1 MRNESPVILISA
13 VIKGAEPRAIATDRI
28 MSLAYEDSDTKSDK
42 LTLQVLNHDL
52 AAFDSPVFR
61 TGMRLI
67 VQWGYWHN
75 LCVPREVVVK
85 SVKGFTTLTVVC
97 YDKGSLMGGKKRTGA
112 FKNKTRSEVV
122 DSIAADYG
130 YPVEQR
136 FITETIRRFGTIAYG
151 GKTDGELISKLAK
164 EEGFQFYVDTD
175 GFHWEERDFSQKP
188 VRTFSWGAPRSNA
201 EAIIDDPDIDVDLT
215 VPRPK
220 FIRAKGIDRET
231 GKPFT
236 VEANNAATDRT
247 GLAESLENLEDWSSK
262 LPAEAA
268 DESGAPAS
276 MEDPDVFGD
285 LVDGLLG
292 GSETPEETDEETT
305 LEAVDERDGTTQLLL
320 EEAALEAGSEEIAD
334 DTSHD
339 ATDAK
344 TKVDARFK
352 KLVATTVKLKFSAL
366 GDPSFFGK
374 SVFRFVCQAPG
385 AKPCKRLSGNYYAK
399 TVSHSVTPGSYT
411 MQIEA
416 VSDGGN
422 GAGKKSKAK
431 VNTQEPKD
439 SGADGQSAEE
449 ASHELEEIESVDE
462 RDGTTRTVYN

>member
-1 MRNESPVILISA
+1 VRNESPVILISA
-13 VIKGAEPRAIATDRI
+13 VIKGSEPRVIATDRI

-42 LTLQVLNHDL
+42 LTLTVLNHDL

-61 TGMRLI
+61 AGMRLI

-97 YDKGSLMGGKKRTGA
+97 YDKGSLLGEKKKTA
-112 FKNKTRSEVV
+112 TFKNKTRSEVV
-122 DSIAADYG
+122 DSIANDYG

-136 FITETIRRFGTIAYG
+136 FITETIRRFGAIAYG
-151 GKTDGELISKLAK
+151 GKTDGELITKLAK
-164 EEGFQFYVDTD
+164 EEGFQFYVDFD
-175 GFHWEERDFSQKP
+175 GFHWHERDFSQKP
-188 VRTFSWGAPRSNA
+188 VRTFSWGAPRSSA

-220 FIRAKGIDRET
+220 YIRAKGIDRET

-247 GLAESLENLEDWSSK
+247 GLAPSGENVQDWSAM
-262 LPAEAA
+262 LAAAEADA
-268 DESGAPAS
+268 KAAPVS
-276 MEDPDVFGD
+276 LEDPDTFGN
-285 LVDGLLG
+285 LVEGLLG
-292 GSETPEETDEETT
+292 ISETPEETDDATT

-320 EEAALEAGSEEIAD
+320 EAAALEAGSEEIAD

-374 SVFRFVCQAPG
+374 SIFRFVCQAPG
-385 AKPCKRLSGNYYAK
+385 APPCKRLSGNYYAK
-399 TVSHSVTPGSYT
+399 TVSHDVTPGSYT
-411 MQIEA
+411 MKIEA
-416 VSDGGN
+416 ISDGGN
-422 GAGKKSKAK
+422 GDGKKSKAK

-439 SGADGQSAEE
+439 SGDGGQSAEE
-449 ASHELEEIESVDE
+449 ASHELEEVEQVDE

>member
-97 YDKGSLMGGKKRTGA
+97 YDKGSLMGGKKKTGA

-164 EEGFQFYVDTD
+164 EEGFQCYVDTD

-231 GKPFT
+231 GKPFE
-236 VEANNAATDRT
+236 VEASNAATDRT

-449 ASHELEEIESVDE
+449 ASHELEEVEVVDE
-462 RDGTTRTVYN
+462 RDGETRTVYN